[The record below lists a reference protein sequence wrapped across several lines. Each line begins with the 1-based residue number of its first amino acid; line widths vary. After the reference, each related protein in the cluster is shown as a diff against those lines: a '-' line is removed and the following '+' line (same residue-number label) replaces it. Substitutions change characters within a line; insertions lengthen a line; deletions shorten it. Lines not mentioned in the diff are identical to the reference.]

1 MTIDCKIGKRIVVV
15 GTTGAGKTTLAQEL
29 SRRLGY
35 PHIEL
40 DAMYWGP
47 NWTPA
52 PTDIFRQGV
61 ARALNGAAWVAD
73 GNYRKA
79 RDVIWAR
86 ADTLVWLDYALPVIM
101 WQLARRAL
109 RRIVTREK
117 LWGGN
122 RETWQGQFLSRD
134 SLFLWALT
142 SHPRFSREY
151 PLLLAQPEYAHL
163 IVVRLHSPRAA
174 RAWLAGL

>member
-1 MTIDCKIGKRIVVV
+1 MTMDRKIGQRIIVV
-15 GTTGAGKTTLAQEL
+15 GTTGAGKTTCARAL
-29 SRRLGY
+29 SQRLGY

-52 PTDIFRQGV
+52 PTEAFRQGV
-61 ARALNGAAWVAD
+61 AQALSGAAWVAD

-86 ADTLVWLDYALPVIM
+86 ADTLVWLDYALPVIL
-101 WQLARRAL
+101 WQLLRRAL
-109 RRIVTREK
+109 KRIITREE

-122 RETWQGQFLSRD
+122 RETWRGQFLSRD

-142 SHPRFSREY
+142 SHPRHCREY
-151 PLLLAQPEYAHL
+151 PVLLARPDNAHL
-163 IVVRLHSPRAA
+163 SVVRLRSPRAT
-174 RAWLAGL
+174 REWLAGL

>member
-1 MTIDCKIGKRIVVV
+1 MTIERPIGKRIIVV
-15 GTTGAGKTTLAQEL
+15 GTTGAGKTTLALEL

-52 PTDIFRQGV
+52 PTDVFRQGV
-61 ARALNGAAWVAD
+61 AQALSGVAWVAD
-73 GNYRKA
+73 GNYRRA

-86 ADTLVWLDYALPVIM
+86 ADTLVWLDYALPVIL
-101 WQLARRAL
+101 WQLLRRAL
-109 RRIVTREK
+109 RRVVTQEE

-122 RETWQGQFLSRD
+122 RETWRGQFLSRD

-142 SHPRFSREY
+142 SHPRHSREY
-151 PLLLAQPEYAHL
+151 PVLVAQPEYAHL
-163 IVVRLHSPRAA
+163 SVARLRSPRAT
-174 RAWLAGL
+174 REWLAGL

>member
-1 MTIDCKIGKRIVVV
+1 MTTRHTIGKRIIVV
-15 GTTGAGKTTLAQEL
+15 GTTGAGKTTLAREL
-29 SRRLGY
+29 AQRLGY

-52 PTDIFRQGV
+52 PTDIFRAQV
-61 ARALNGAAWVAD
+61 ARALSAEAWVAD

-101 WQLARRAL
+101 WQLLRRAVK
-109 RRIVTREK
+109 RIVTREE
-117 LWGGN
+117 LWGSN
-122 RETWQGQFLSRD
+122 RETWRGQFLSRD
-134 SLFLWALT
+134 SLFVWALT
-142 SHPRFSREY
+142 SHPRHSREY

-163 IVVRLHSPRAA
+163 SVIRLRSRRAA
-174 RAWLAGL
+174 HAWRAGL

>member
-1 MTIDCKIGKRIVVV
+1 MSMDRKIGQRIIVV
-15 GTTGAGKTTLAQEL
+15 GTTGAGKTTVAQAL
-29 SRRLGY
+29 SQRLGY

-52 PTDIFRQGV
+52 PADVFRQAV
-61 ARALNGAAWVAD
+61 AQALSGAVWVAD
-73 GNYRKA
+73 GNYGRA

-86 ADTLVWLDYALPVIM
+86 ADTLVWLDYALPVIL
-101 WQLARRAL
+101 WRLLRRAL
-109 RRIVTREK
+109 ERIITQEE

-122 RETWQGQFLSRD
+122 RETWRGQFLSRD

-151 PLLLAQPEYAHL
+151 PVLLAQPESAHL
-163 IVVRLHSPRAA
+163 SVARLRSPGATRE
-174 RAWLAGL
+174 WLAGL

>member
-1 MTIDCKIGKRIVVV
+1 MTIESPISKRIIVV
-15 GTTGAGKTTLAQEL
+15 GTTGVGKTTLAQEL
-29 SRRLGY
+29 SSRLGY

-52 PTDIFRQGV
+52 PTDLFRECV
-61 ARALNGAAWVAD
+61 AQALSAEAWIAD

-86 ADTLVWLDYALPVIM
+86 ADTLVWLDYALPAIM
-101 WQLARRAL
+101 WQLMRRAL
-109 RRIVTREK
+109 KRIVAREE

-122 RETWQGQFLSRD
+122 RETWRGQFLSRD

-142 SHPRFSREY
+142 SHPRHSREY
-151 PLLLAQPEYAHL
+151 PILLAQPEYAHL
-163 IVVRLHSPRAA
+163 SVIRLRSHHATRE
-174 RAWLAGL
+174 WLAHL